1 MIDFQQIF
9 SQLSSLEVR
18 FIIVGGV
25 AATVH
30 GSSRLTQDLDLV
42 YARDRENLE
51 RLVRALASHE
61 PYLRGAPPGLPFRF
75 DEPTLQ
81 AGLNFAL
88 TTDLGPMDLLGEITG
103 GGRFEDLVDRTVEIS
118 LFGLKFSCLDL
129 ETLITV
135 KRAAGRPK
143 DLETVAELESIRDTS
158 ES

>member
-1 MIDFQQIF
+1 MIDFQRIL
-9 SQLSSLEVR
+9 SKLSSHEVR

-51 RLVRALASHE
+51 RLVRALASHS

-75 DEPTLQ
+75 DEATLQ
-81 AGLNFAL
+81 AGLNFTL
-88 TTDLGPMDLLGEITG
+88 STDLGPLDLLGEITG

-118 LFGLKFSCLDL
+118 LFGMNRSYS
-129 ETLITV
+129 IGGV
-135 KRAAGRPK
+135 AGTPG
-143 DLETVAELESIRDTS
+143 
-158 ES
+158 